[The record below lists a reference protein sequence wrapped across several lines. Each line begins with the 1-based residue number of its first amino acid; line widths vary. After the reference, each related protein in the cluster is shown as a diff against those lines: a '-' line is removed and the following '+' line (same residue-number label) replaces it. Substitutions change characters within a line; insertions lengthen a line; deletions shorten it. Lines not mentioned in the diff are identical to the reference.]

1 MVMMMR
7 TEVVMNEAL
16 VRTFSD
22 AFYRALFSL
31 EASKEESSL

>member
-7 TEVVMNEAL
+7 TEVVMNEA
-16 VRTFSD
+16 VVGAFSD
-22 AFYRALFSL
+22 AFYRALSSL